1 MNTKTIPLKAVKDAL
16 SMALLKKSLARVN
29 PTGRPN
35 TRSAA
40 FTDLPSA
47 FVPLCRNKRRKVAQ
61 EPVHNGFL
69 NHGDLDR
76 VVSRVHYEHGAR
88 EVRRIWGKGLRDMH
102 AELEVGSLR

>member
-1 MNTKTIPLKAVKDAL
+1 MNTKTIPLDAVKVAL
-16 SMALLKKSLARVN
+16 SMAALKKSLARVN
-29 PTGRPN
+29 PAARPHKR
-35 TRSAA
+35 TAA

-47 FVPLCRNKRRKVAQ
+47 FVPICRNKRRKVAQ
-61 EPVHNGFL
+61 EPMHSGFL